1 MDIGSQYLQRM
12 NSVDRPDRR
21 IISPRTIVI
30 DEPMYGWRCRLIEAR
45 RRRERWIRFVLVLLV
60 TKYIR
65 RYYRVNSSVQPQL
78 QSGLLVAI

>member
-1 MDIGSQYLQRM
+1 
-12 NSVDRPDRR
+12 
-21 IISPRTIVI
+21 
-30 DEPMYGWRCRLIEAR
+30 MYGWRCRLIEAR

-65 RYYRVNSSVQPQL
+65 PYYRLNSSMHPQL